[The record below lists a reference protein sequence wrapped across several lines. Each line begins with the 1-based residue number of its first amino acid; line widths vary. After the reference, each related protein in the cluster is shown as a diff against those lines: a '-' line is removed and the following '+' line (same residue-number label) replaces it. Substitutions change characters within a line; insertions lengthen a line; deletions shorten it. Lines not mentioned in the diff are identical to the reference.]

1 MNLILTVILA
11 SVAPNSLAVLNKN
24 FDVAGS
30 GVLLARQMVLTAAH
44 VVKNTETIVACGGD
58 LIKGHLVRFDARY
71 DLALVALEKPCNA
84 VKLSPFA
91 SQDAEKGLQITVQ
104 GYPNGRQSLGFG
116 SVQDYAALP
125 GDFTRDYML
134 LDATIQPGNSG
145 GPVLSASGELV
156 GMVQG
161 KICYSRDSD
170 VCRGTAIP
178 LKTIK
183 KFFLELSQ

>member
-1 MNLILTVILA
+1 MNLILTIALA
-11 SVAPNSLAVLNKN
+11 ASPLNTLAVLNKSL
-24 FDVAGS
+24 DVAGS
-30 GVLLARQMVLTAAH
+30 GVLLDRRLALTAAH
-44 VVKNTETIVACGGD
+44 VVKGTEMVIACGQD

-183 KFFLELSQ
+183 KFFLEPPQ